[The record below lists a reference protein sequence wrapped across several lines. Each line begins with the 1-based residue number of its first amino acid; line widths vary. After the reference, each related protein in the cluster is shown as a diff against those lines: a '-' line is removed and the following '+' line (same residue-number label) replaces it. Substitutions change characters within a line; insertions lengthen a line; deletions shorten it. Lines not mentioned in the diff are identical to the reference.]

1 MHAGDSLAPDAAKLI
16 GEGSLIDDR
25 ASEGASP
32 AAIAALNLVKRHAG
46 RSVLAGASAV
56 FRRGELTAILG
67 RRGAGRTT
75 LASILA
81 GQRMADAG
89 RVWRAGAVAPLVGHS
104 AGFGATGSV
113 RRDLGLRA
121 AASGLDGRYFACAV
135 AAELDDAR
143 ILDRPF
149 ERLEGADRAALC
161 HAAAWLV
168 PASVYI
174 ADGGLVPSAGPGA
187 DAMAARLAQRRR
199 DATVIW
205 LSAGVSTLRAMAP
218 DRILLLEAGTLRP
231 LADIAEAIRLFDDRR
246 RTRSRPARA
255 LLPAPGAI
263 EPAGADGTDGTE
275 DRKTDAAMRPHPPAA
290 HRKEENANAPKPT
303 AKNTPDMAPE
313 SEPSANRQAEEPV
326 SPPRLKLALD
336 ALIASTATSTP
347 PSTGREHG
355 ATSKT
360 QPEVQEQ
367 RPRSPEKRR
376 PGPNP
381 PKLSEEAPPVL
392 STRSILRLSP
402 EDTAP
407 APIPATPAVLRD
419 RPQDAASKQHADDIR
434 GMGGATPCDEGAAV
448 MPPAYRTLFKG
459 RRPRIAPE
467 DGESIASDA
476 IAETA
481 ARERSER
488 ASDTP
493 SAEPIKASAARRAA
507 PVP

>member
-1 MHAGDSLAPDAAKLI
+1 MHFRDSLAPDAAKLI
-16 GEGSLIDDR
+16 GEGSLIVER
-25 ASEGASP
+25 ASEGANP

-89 RVWRAGAVAPLVGHS
+89 RVWRSGTIAPLVGHS

-113 RRDLGLRA
+113 RRDLSLRA
-121 AASGLDGRYFACAV
+121 AASGLDGRYFARAV

-149 ERLEGADRAALC
+149 ERLEGADRTALC

-174 ADGGLVPSAGPGA
+174 ADGGLLPSAGPGA

-255 LLPAPGAI
+255 LLPAPSAI
-263 EPAGADGTDGTE
+263 EPADTK
-275 DRKTDAAMRPHPPAA
+275 DRKTDAAMRPQLPAA
-290 HRKEENANAPKPT
+290 HRKDESANPPKPT
-303 AKNTPDMAPE
+303 AKNTPDLVPE
-313 SEPSANRQAEEPV
+313 SEPSKDQQPEGPV
-326 SPPRLKLALD
+326 SPPGLKLALD
-336 ALIASTATSTP
+336 ALIASTATSP
-347 PSTGREHG
+347 APSTSREQG
-355 ATSKT
+355 AASKKR
-360 QPEVQEQ
+360 PEVQEQ
-367 RPRSPEKRR
+367 RPHSPEKRR
-376 PGPNP
+376 PNPNP
-381 PKLSEEAPPVL
+381 SALSEEAPPVL

-407 APIPATPAVLRD
+407 APIPAAPAVLRD
-419 RPQDAASKQHADDIR
+419 KPQDAASKQNADDTR
-434 GMGGATPCDEGAAV
+434 GMGAATPCDKRAAA

-467 DGESIASDA
+467 DGESIASEA
-476 IAETA
+476 IEKTA
-481 ARERSER
+481 AWEPYER

-493 SAEPIKASAARRAA
+493 RAGPFKASAARRGA